1 MQSVVLNYKK
11 KWYNKKMLL
20 KTNILVTRD
29 TQKFE
34 LLEVKGLI
42 TIIAKLPSWGPAVFK
57 YADLYTRQISNLK

>member
-1 MQSVVLNYKK
+1 
-11 KWYNKKMLL
+11 MLL

-34 LLEVKGLI
+34 SLEVKGLI
-42 TIIAKLPSWGPAVFK
+42 TIIAKLPSCGPAVFK